1 MQKPHK
7 PFFLAINVANTDH
20 IHGLT
25 IRDYSNTLIYHTG
38 YWKQAWYTDTILY
51 PLLAIIL
58 QLYYLLPR
66 EWYKGR

>member
-38 YWKQAWYTDTILY
+38 Y
-51 PLLAIIL
+51 
-58 QLYYLLPR
+58 
-66 EWYKGR
+66 